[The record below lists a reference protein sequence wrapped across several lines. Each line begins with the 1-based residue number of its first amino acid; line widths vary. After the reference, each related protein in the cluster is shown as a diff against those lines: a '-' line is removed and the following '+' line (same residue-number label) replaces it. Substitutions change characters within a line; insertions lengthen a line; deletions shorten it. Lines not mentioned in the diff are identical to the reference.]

1 MTAAVVAVAI
11 RLVNPAVTP
20 ADAATWGR
28 IVLDESRPRGVD
40 PLLVVALVSAESGWD
55 PRKSNKR
62 TRAAGLMQV
71 MPVHWGNADPHGVRW
86 NLATGIGI
94 LGGALVLCAWK
105 QPNAVSIYNGR
116 GNCRPSVFSARVM
129 RIRRKLDSL
138 EVKS

>member
-11 RLVNPAVTP
+11 RLVNPAVSP

-71 MPVHWGNADPHGVRW
+71 MPVHWYGADPHEPRW
-86 NLATGIGI
+86 NLEHGIGI
-94 LGGALVLCAWK
+94 LSVALRLCGEKPA
-105 QPNAVSIYNGR
+105 NAVSIFNGR
-116 GNCRPSVFSARVM
+116 GKCRPSSFAARVM